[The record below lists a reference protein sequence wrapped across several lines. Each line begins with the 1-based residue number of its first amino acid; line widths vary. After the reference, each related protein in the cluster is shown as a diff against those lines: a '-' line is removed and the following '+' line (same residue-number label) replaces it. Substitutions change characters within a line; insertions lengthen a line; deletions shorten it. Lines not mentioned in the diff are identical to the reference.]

1 MGGAQALHFLLTT
14 SPSYLSPPLPPIS
27 GLILESPYISLHP
40 SSQPSSLTVTVGKLA
55 GRLFPNRQLKQKLD
69 ATYMSRDA
77 KVRQDWIDDPLC
89 HDTGTLAG
97 LAGMLERAAELV
109 GLTNGISP
117 RLTTKLPCPLLLCHG
132 DEDRVTS
139 YEASRA
145 LFEKLEGQEKRFASY
160 KGWYH
165 KMHVEPEG
173 KGEEFAR
180 DVGSWIVK
188 VARAQVVEEE
198 EGRRDVAGG
207 EGQGKGEGRVLKL

>member
-97 LAGMLERAAELV
+97 LAGMLGRAADLV
-109 GLTNGISP
+109 GLSDGAAP
-117 RLTTKLPCPLLLCHG
+117 QHLTTKLPCPLLLLHG
-132 DEDRVTS
+132 DEDSVTS
-139 YEASRA
+139 YEASKA
-145 LFEKLEGQEKRFASY
+145 LFEKLEVGEGMGKRFASY
-160 KGWYH
+160 EGGYH
-165 KMHVEPEG
+165 KMHAEPDG

-180 DVGSWIVK
+180 DVGDWLAGVVK
-188 VARAQVVEEE
+188 GKE
-198 EGRRDVAGG
+198 D
-207 EGQGKGEGRVLKL
+207 GQARVLKL